1 MFMFVPSFLFC
12 DPPGVLGLDN
22 LLGYLLEAMGEVPSA
37 CRFQPVL
44 LTRPDASLGTIS
56 TSFRSH
62 VRKREATAGII
73 SPPLSQSTFP
83 EAFPLAATQ
92 EDQGEQDGMKQRAY
106 PVPGCTCSWNASGIK
121 MLEKREDHEG
131 GFHPC
136 DKTRQGTGGNNET
149 P

>member
-22 LLGYLLEAMGEVPSA
+22 LLGYRLEAMSEVPST
-37 CRFQPVL
+37 C
-44 LTRPDASLGTIS
+44 
-56 TSFRSH
+56 
-62 VRKREATAGII
+62 
-73 SPPLSQSTFP
+73 P

-92 EDQGEQDGMKQRAY
+92 EDQGGQDGMQQRAY

-121 MLEKREDHEG
+121 MLEKRADHEG